1 MIKMQVFGLSAHDTS
16 PAISFPDFFFNFGR
30 NQPRMCLRNCLI
42 LGTTDVGLIRQPQD
56 VAKDL
61 SASIVDDLVVNEVE
75 VAF

>member
-1 MIKMQVFGLSAHDTS
+1 
-16 PAISFPDFFFNFGR
+16 
-30 NQPRMCLRNCLI
+30 MCLRNCLI